1 MKTLRVSQD
10 IVPMAEFKG
19 HAAHWFRRIAENNQ
33 PVVITQNGK
42 PAGVLLSPVEF
53 DRLVERQRFLQDI
66 ATGVADLDAS
76 RTMTTDEL
84 KRRLGLSDQD
94 PVKR

>member
-1 MKTLRVSQD
+1 MKPLRVSQD

-19 HAAHWFRRIAENNQ
+19 RAAHWFRRVAENNQ

-42 PAGVLLSPVEF
+42 PAGVLLSPAEF
-53 DRLVERQRFLQDI
+53 DRLVERQRFLGDV
-66 ATGVADLDAS
+66 AAGAADLDAG

-84 KRRLGLSDQD
+84 KRRLDLAGD
-94 PVKR
+94 PADR

>member
-1 MKTLRVSQD
+1 MKPLRVSQD

-19 HAAHWFRRIAENNQ
+19 QAAHWFRRLAESNQ

-53 DRLVERQRFLQDI
+53 DRLVERQRFLED
-66 ATGVADLDAS
+66 AAAGVADLDAG
-76 RTMTTDEL
+76 RVVTTDEL
-84 KRRLGLSDQD
+84 KGRLGLKDD
-94 PVKR
+94 PAER